1 MRFVAADGR
10 ASLVRGD
17 VVFDVAEC
25 SGGAIPA
32 DPMLVLRD
40 HWDDLA
46 AVDLAGEGRPL
57 GEVTLGAPVP
67 RPPLILSLI
76 ANYPPAGKSGFPMIV
91 GKAPSAVTGPHAD
104 IVLPD
109 PRRLPLGRA
118 YVIAEP
124 ELAVVTRAA
133 GRYLSP
139 DAARGAIAGYA
150 VAQDITERVHE
161 FGPAPSPW
169 TWENLPAKTL
179 GKSIDTF
186 CPLGPAVVTPDETV
200 GVGAGALEKR
210 CWINGEL
217 THQQRHDDMLW
228 SPAELVALVSCFA
241 TLQAGTV
248 LLCGAGGRLDGRPPP
263 GLAAGDVIR
272 TEIAGVGVIENRC
285 RNESAIPFHG
295 SLPSFP

>member
-17 VVFDVAEC
+17 AVFDVAEC
-25 SGGAIPA
+25 SDGAIPA
-32 DPMLVLRD
+32 DPMSVLRD

-46 AVDLAGEGRPL
+46 ALAPAGEGRPL
-57 GEVTLGAPVP
+57 GGVTLGAPVP

-76 ANYPPAGKSGFPMIV
+76 ANYPPASRSAFPMIV
-91 GKAPSAVTGPHAD
+91 GKAPSAVTGPYD
-104 IVLPD
+104 EIVLPD
-109 PRRLPLGRA
+109 PSRLPLGRA

-133 GRYLSP
+133 GRHLSA
-139 DAARGAIAGYA
+139 DAARSAIAGYA

-161 FGPAPSPW
+161 FGPSPSPW

-186 CPLGPAVVTPDETV
+186 CPLGPALVTADEATA
-200 GVGAGALEKR
+200 AGALEKR
-210 CWINGEL
+210 CWINGQL
-217 THQQRHDDMLW
+217 THQQQHDDMLW
-228 SPAELVALVSCFA
+228 SPAELVALVSCFV

-263 GLAAGDVIR
+263 GLAAGDLIR

-285 RNESAIPFHG
+285 RNESGRSGPADQ
-295 SLPSFP
+295 

>member
-1 MRFVAADGR
+1 MKFVAADGR

-17 VVFDVAEC
+17 AVFDVAEC

-32 DPMLVLRD
+32 DPMSVLRD

-46 AVDLAGEGRPL
+46 ALTLAGGGRPL

-76 ANYPPAGKSGFPMIV
+76 ANYPPASKGGFPMIV
-91 GKAPSAVTGPHAD
+91 GKAPSAVTGPYEE

-109 PRRLPLGRA
+109 PSRLPLGRA

-139 DAARGAIAGYA
+139 DAARSAIAGYA

-161 FGPAPSPW
+161 FGPSPSPW

-186 CPLGPAVVTPDETV
+186 CPLGPALVTPDEAVT
-200 GVGAGALEKR
+200 GDLDKR

-217 THQQRHDDMLW
+217 THHQQHDDMLW

-248 LLCGAGGRLDGRPPP
+248 LLCGAGSRLDGRPPP

-272 TEIAGVGVIENRC
+272 TEIAGVGIIENRC
-285 RNESAIPFHG
+285 RNELVG
-295 SLPSFP
+295 NWW

>member
-10 ASLVRGD
+10 ASLVRGGA
-17 VVFDVAEC
+17 VFDVAEC
-25 SGGAIPA
+25 SDGVIPA
-32 DPMLVLRD
+32 DPMSVLRD

-46 AVDLAGEGRPL
+46 VLALAGEGRPL

-76 ANYPPAGKSGFPMIV
+76 ANYPPAGKSGFPMVV
-91 GKAPSAVTGPHAD
+91 GKAPSAVTGPYEE

-133 GRYLSP
+133 GRHLSA
-139 DAARGAIAGYA
+139 DAARSAIAGYA

-161 FGPAPSPW
+161 FGPSPSPW

-186 CPLGPAVVTPDETV
+186 CPLGPALVTPDEATA
-200 GVGAGALEKR
+200 AGALEKR

-217 THQQRHDDMLW
+217 THQQQHNDMLW

-248 LLCGAGGRLDGRPPP
+248 LLCGAGSRLDGRPPP

-272 TEIAGVGVIENRC
+272 TEIAGVGIIENRC
-285 RNESAIPFHG
+285 RNESG
-295 SLPSFP
+295 SVHA

>member
-17 VVFDVAEC
+17 AVFDVAEC
-25 SGGAIPA
+25 SDGAIPA

-40 HWDDLA
+40 HWDDLPA
-46 AVDLAGEGRPL
+46 LPLAGEGRPL

-91 GKAPSAVTGPHAD
+91 GKAPSAVTGPYEE

-109 PRRLPLGRA
+109 PSRLPLGRA

-133 GRYLSP
+133 ERHLSA
-139 DAARGAIAGYA
+139 DAARNAIAGYA

-161 FGPAPSPW
+161 FGPSPSPW

-186 CPLGPAVVTPDETV
+186 CPLGPSLVTPDEATAE
-200 GVGAGALEKR
+200 GGLEKR

-217 THQQRHDDMLW
+217 THQQQHDDMLW

-248 LLCGAGGRLDGRPPP
+248 LLCGAGSRLDGRPPP
-263 GLAAGDVIR
+263 GLAAGDVVR
-272 TEIAGVGVIENRC
+272 TEIAGVGTIENRC
-285 RNESAIPFHG
+285 RNESESMHT
-295 SLPSFP
+295 

>member
-1 MRFVAADGR
+1 MRFVAVDGR

-17 VVFDVAEC
+17 AVFDVAEC
-25 SGGAIPA
+25 SDGAIPA
-32 DPMLVLRD
+32 DPMSVLRD

-46 AVDLAGEGRPL
+46 ALALAGEGRPL

-67 RPPLILSLI
+67 RPPLILSVI
-76 ANYPPAGKSGFPMIV
+76 ANYPPASKSAFPMIV
-91 GKAPSAVTGPHAD
+91 GKAPSAITGPCGE

-109 PRRLPLGRA
+109 PPRLPLGRA

-133 GRYLSP
+133 GRHLTL

-161 FGPAPSPW
+161 FGPSPSPW

-186 CPLGPAVVTPDETV
+186 CPLGPALVTPDELTA
-200 GVGAGALEKR
+200 AGALEKR
-210 CWINGEL
+210 CWTNGEL
-217 THQQRHDDMLW
+217 THHQQHNDMLW

-241 TLQAGTV
+241 TLQVGTV
-248 LLCGAGGRLDGRPPP
+248 LLCGAGNRLDGRPPP
-263 GLAAGDVIR
+263 GLTAGDVIR
-272 TEIAGVGVIENRC
+272 TEIAGVGIIENRC
-285 RNESAIPFHG
+285 RNEPGFKHT
-295 SLPSFP
+295 